1 MFTSWLKRK
10 ARLGTLLQSNGD
22 EDQDGLALDR
32 ILHGQSVIAKTAKTI
47 EVDKL
52 RFTDKDLSVIGTL
65 EYGQFSIID
74 VVSCNVDGRVYVRK
88 SIEKRFAFK
97 TRDQCNP
104 QLERDILLRAL
115 RTDSVWAPHLLCA
128 FQSSTHL
135 NLVMDYIEG
144 GTLWDVLESTPLE
157 RIREVDLRW
166 WLPQVISA
174 IAWCHSQGFVHR
186 DVKPHNFV
194 LDRTAHVR
202 LIDFG
207 SAAPLAPGS
216 RLVPPEYCRVPCGTC
231 DYISP
236 EILQAHESALVA
248 MEMSDDE
255 ADEGEMNMSEGG
267 YGVETDWWSTGAM
280 IYEMAYGVAPFFAR
294 DIRSTY
300 LKIIDFR
307 TSLTFQMNVSVSTE
321 LQDFLTHLLTDAQVR
336 LGRHGTKEVMQH
348 PFFDGTRWETLHSE
362 HYPSDL
368 HLPQFTY
375 NGDLPGEG
383 EPHLPDPH
391 QEQQTNS
398 PFDFSALFQPSD
410 DGSSPA
416 ISVLRTTP
424 RSILRQDAESFFVG
438 FSWGP
443 LVGAFPDLPP
453 ITTTTPAAA
462 PLPPALSYHQ
472 TQVPQTPTPAAL
484 RSSSELTTPMRG
496 GIGIISC
503 ASTLRRSRTAPRRR
517 PVSDR
522 EAMRQ
527 LVDCIGLSARKKVL
541 AAGRTPRGST
551 LGPSRIKSLRFATE
565 PPEPLDFSEPWPA
578 EAARYSPSAGTGA
591 WRDDDSSKLDGT
603 AVFAFDA
610 GGGDE
615 SDGASASDAPPSP
628 SPSPRP
634 GSAMSMLSRRS
645 TTPTGSLLMRLPPP
659 NDTRGAATARQLQH
673 SLREAPM
680 TPSSSSSVQPSIN
693 MRAAD
698 DGSEDALV
706 VLEERH
712 RALMGEIASIEG
724 RVGAMKR
731 WTG

>member
-74 VVSCNVDGRVYVRK
+74 VVSCNVDGRVYIRK

-128 FQSSTHL
+128 FQTSTHL
-135 NLVMDYIEG
+135 KLVMDYIEG

-157 RIREVDLRW
+157 RIREVDLQW

-194 LDRTAHVR
+194 LDRIAHVR

-207 SAAPLAPGS
+207 SAAPLVPGS
-216 RLVPPEYCRVPCGTC
+216 RLVPPEYCCVPCGTC

-248 MEMSDDE
+248 MEMSADE
-255 ADEGEMNMSEGG
+255 ADEGGMNMGEGG

-307 TSLTFQMNVSVSTE
+307 SSLTFHTSVSVSTE
-321 LQDFLTHLLTDAQVR
+321 LRDLLIHLLTDAQVR

-362 HYPSDL
+362 RYPSDL

-375 NGDLPGEG
+375 NEDLPGER
-383 EPHLPDPH
+383 EPRLPDPH
-391 QEQQTNS
+391 QEQPTNS

-416 ISVLRTTP
+416 LSTLRMTP

-443 LVGAFPDLPP
+443 LVGAFPDFSP

-462 PLPPALSYHQ
+462 PPPPALSLSYHQ
-472 TQVPQTPTPAAL
+472 SQVPQTPTPAAFGN
-484 RSSSELTTPMRG
+484 SELATPMRG

-503 ASTLRRSRTAPRRR
+503 ASTLRRTRTAPRRR

-551 LGPSRIKSLRFATE
+551 VGPSRTKTLRFATE
-565 PPEPLDFSEPWPA
+565 PPEPLDFAESWPA
-578 EAARYSPSAGTGA
+578 EAARCSPSA
-591 WRDDDSSKLDGT
+591 WRDDESSKLDGT
-603 AVFAFDA
+603 AVFALDV
-610 GGGDE
+610 GGEDE

-645 TTPTGSLLMRLPPP
+645 ATPTGSLMMRLPLP
-659 NDTRGAATARQLQH
+659 NDTRGVATAQQRQH
-673 SLREAPM
+673 SPREAPM
-680 TPSSSSSVQPSIN
+680 MPSASSSMRPSIN

-698 DGSEDALV
+698 NGSEDALEM
-706 VLEERH
+706 LEERH
-712 RALMGEIASIEG
+712 LVLMGEIASIEG

>member
-1 MFTSWLKRK
+1 
-10 ARLGTLLQSNGD
+10 
-22 EDQDGLALDR
+22 
-32 ILHGQSVIAKTAKTI
+32 
-47 EVDKL
+47 
-52 RFTDKDLSVIGTL
+52 
-65 EYGQFSIID
+65 
-74 VVSCNVDGRVYVRK
+74 
-88 SIEKRFAFK
+88 
-97 TRDQCNP
+97 
-104 QLERDILLRAL
+104 
-115 RTDSVWAPHLLCA
+115 
-128 FQSSTHL
+128 
-135 NLVMDYIEG
+135 MDYIEG

-194 LDRTAHVR
+194 LDRSAHVR

-207 SAAPLAPGS
+207 SAAPLVLGS

-248 MEMSDDE
+248 IEMSADE
-255 ADEGEMNMSEGG
+255 ADEGEMGEGG

-307 TSLTFQMNVSVSTE
+307 TSLMFHANVSVSTE
-321 LQDFLTHLLTDAQVR
+321 LRDLLIHLLTDAQVR
-336 LGRHGTKEVMQH
+336 LGRHGTREVMQH

-375 NGDLPGEG
+375 NEDLPGEH
-383 EPHLPDPH
+383 EPCLPEPY
-391 QEQQTNS
+391 QEQPTNS

-410 DGSSPA
+410 DSSSLTLP
-416 ISVLRTTP
+416 ILRTTP
-424 RSILRQDAESFFVG
+424 GSILRQAAESFFVG

-443 LVGAFPDLPP
+443 SVGAFPDPPP
-453 ITTTTPAAA
+453 ITTTTSAAA
-462 PLPPALSYHQ
+462 PTPVLSSYHQ

-484 RSSSELTTPMRG
+484 GSNELATPKRS
-496 GIGIISC
+496 GIGIVSC
-503 ASTLRRSRTAPRRR
+503 ASTLRHTRTAPRRR

-551 LGPSRIKSLRFATE
+551 LGPSRIKTLRFAAE
-565 PPEPLDFSEPWPA
+565 PPEPLDFAEPWPA
-578 EAARYSPSAGTGA
+578 EAARYSPNTGTRA
-591 WRDDDSSKLDGT
+591 WGDDDSSKLDGT
-603 AVFAFDA
+603 AVFALDI
-610 GGGDE
+610 GGEDE
-615 SDGASASDAPPSP
+615 SDGASASDVPPSP

-645 TTPTGSLLMRLPPP
+645 VTPTGSLLMRLPPP
-659 NDTRGAATARQLQH
+659 NDTRGVATAQQRQH
-673 SLREAPM
+673 SPREAPVA
-680 TPSSSSSVQPSIN
+680 SSSSPSIRPSIN

-698 DGSEDALV
+698 DSSENALE

-712 RALMGEIASIEG
+712 RALMCEIASIEG